1 MNEVSKKARDL
12 LEYEVKAYENIKKD
26 LEQHIPQ
33 HQRRIDLIR
42 GAGLGL
48 TLGIMGNLFV
58 QYFFAVFNEWVKQ
71 ELRFGFNVSVLI
83 CSFII
88 VMVATWDFVKRLRK
102 EEREEKTAKESL
114 EIMQK
119 AIARRKLQL
128 EKEEKH

>member
-1 MNEVSKKARDL
+1 MNEVSKKVRDL

-26 LEQHIPQ
+26 LEQHFLQ

-71 ELRFGFNVSVLI
+71 EQRFYFNVGVLI
-83 CSFII
+83 SSFIV
-88 VMVATWDFVKRLRK
+88 VMVATWDFLKRLKK
-102 EEREEKTAKESL
+102 EEKEEKTAKESL
-114 EIMQK
+114 EILEK

-128 EKEEKH
+128 DKEEKR